1 MFTGIVSETGTLKKL
16 QPIQGGQELTIACSF
31 AGDVHIDES
40 IAVNGVCLTA
50 VDFDAQTFR
59 VQCVQE
65 TLRKTSLGSL
75 KEGMAVNLERSLT
88 LEKAIEGHIVQGHV
102 DTVGAIERVT
112 QDGADLLVEIS
123 YPEAFDDYIVDRG
136 SIAVD
141 GISLTVARTIGLGEG
156 EGEGEGAGAG
166 ERVGVGS
173 GAGERAGVGADGADK
188 GTLRPRFVV
197 AIIPYTW
204 DFTNLKEKQEGD
216 LVNLEFD
223 MFGKYIIKYM
233 KKLRG

>member
-156 EGEGEGAGAG
+156 EGA
-166 ERVGVGS
+166 
-173 GAGERAGVGADGADK
+173 GAGERAGVGADGAGDGADK